1 MQLFVQ
7 GAWGV
12 IPAHLTEL
20 SPDEIRGF
28 YPGVTYQLGNLLAA
42 LNLPLQ
48 TSLADAHSPSFALLV
63 VIVPVLVAV
72 VTLTALG
79 AEDHSARFGAA
90 DDEAREPFTTDR
102 FRREG
107 APAPERLR
115 T

>member
-1 MQLFVQ
+1 M
-7 GAWGV
+7 
-12 IPAHLTEL
+12 
-20 SPDEIRGF
+20 RGF

-72 VTLTALG
+72 IVLTALG
-79 AEDHSARFGAA
+79 SEAHSARFGGAE
-90 DDEAREPFTTDR
+90 DEAREPFTTDR

-107 APAPERLR
+107 VPAPERLR